1 MKKGVKRVLAV
12 LVIGLLLGLA
22 ACNNGPEGTADP
34 AVTPGPAETAQ
45 APEIAGSIQSVTAL
59 AFADMDGPKLQAV
72 AVEYDCDLTG
82 ADLAKDTYELSVYS
96 MMELEYIGDGA
107 LGDVT
112 AVYVND
118 APAVS
123 ATGGSGSGRYV
134 IVELFTDWRAA
145 TQMSFPNCLNARVTQ
160 VKDITCAAGSIP
172 ADSGTAYGTMSGG
185 GKKAVNFLMP
195 DIEGFRFYTDD
206 PGDYG
211 ADGEAFTWE
220 NCFSMIDGSYTDEH
234 LAYALFLPEDYREDG
249 HYAMVT
255 VDNPAA
261 SKGTHPLISVLATRS
276 PAYLASDWAQ
286 QQVKEQHG
294 LDGLIVL
301 VPVITERVDDNG
313 GTPAEYQALVHL
325 WDYIIETY
333 HVDPD
338 HVYGVGQSVGGMEL
352 LETNRNRDNFF
363 AGLILYEDQWAQNYY
378 METTF
383 ERNMAA
389 NEATEAAAPMH
400 YSRVDSSITWDYHY
414 DADGEKVY
422 EGHDPY
428 NYFYLISDDNILVLH
443 ADENYSSGNAWI
455 ELEYL
460 YHDLAGCDV
469 TELALD
475 ATLDVESQNSALR
488 EYFARGETLNINIV
502 SLINGDN
509 GYSCRKPEAT
519 YQWLLS
525 QSRRTAMAREKLDLN
540 KPFAVADEQIR
551 TEERALHFTGQNG
564 ETIYYLTGKAGAGTR
579 FYNTSW
585 LNMATITDAL
595 PGWLPEGM
603 SWDTG
608 VSAAHIVG
616 VTPLGDSAL
625 AVEYDADMTGA
636 VIQLKGDKVVSYFGN
651 RREDDEILLD
661 PYVFYDADGAELA
674 CEIKNVYVNSAPA
687 TVDGAQRL
695 SGSGNYVIVELEG
708 GIPGGAAGVIQRT
721 TVRTDRVISSALPTV
736 YPIDGGS

>member
-1 MKKGVKRVLAV
+1 MKKTMICILTA
-12 LVIGLLLGLA
+12 LVIVLLLVLSACDNGQEA
-22 ACNNGPEGTADP
+22 ATDPVEPVGDAGT
-34 AVTPGPAETAQ
+34 
-45 APEIAGSIQSVTAL
+45 IQSVTAI
-59 AFADMDGPKLQAV
+59 AFADVDGAKLQAL

-82 ADLAKDTYELSVYS
+82 AELEKDTYQLSVYS
-96 MMELEYIGDGA
+96 MIELEYKGDGE

-118 APAVS
+118 EPAVS
-123 ATGGSGSGRYV
+123 PTGGSGSGNYV
-134 IVELFTDWRAA
+134 IVELFTDWQAA
-145 TQMSFPNCLNARVTQ
+145 TQMGFPNCLNAKVSQ
-160 VKDITCAAGSIP
+160 VKDIACDAGTIP
-172 ADSGTAYGTMSGG
+172 ADSSASFGTMSGG
-185 GKKAVNFLMP
+185 GKKTVKFAMP
-195 DIEGFRFYTDD
+195 DIEGFHFYTDD

-211 ADGEAFTWE
+211 ADGGAFVWD

-255 VDNPAA
+255 VDNPATA
-261 SKGTHPLISVLATRS
+261 KGTHPLISVLATRS
-276 PAYLASDWAQ
+276 PALLASDWAQ
-286 QQVKEQHG
+286 KQVKEQHG

-325 WDYIIETY
+325 WDHIIETY
-333 HVDPD
+333 HVDPN

-400 YSRVDSSITWDYHY
+400 YSRVDSAITWNYHY
-414 DADGEKVY
+414 DANGEKIY

-469 TELALD
+469 TELALNT
-475 ATLDVESQNSALR
+475 ALDVESQNSALR
-488 EYFARGETLNINIV
+488 NYFVRGEQLNLNIV
-502 SLINGDN
+502 SLIGGDN

-519 YQWLLS
+519 YEWLLS
-525 QSRRTAMAREKLDLN
+525 QNRQTAMAREKLDLN
-540 KPFAVADEQIR
+540 RPFAMAEEQFQ
-551 TEERALHFTGQNG
+551 TEERALHFTGRDG
-564 ETIYYLTGKAGAGTR
+564 ETIYYLTGKAGAGTQ

-603 SWDTG
+603 SWETG

-616 VTPLGDSAL
+616 VTALGDNAL
-625 AVEYDADMTGA
+625 AIEYDMDMTGA
-636 VIQLKGDKVVSYFGN
+636 VIPMKGDKIVSYFGYE
-651 RREDDEILLD
+651 REDDTFLLD
-661 PYVFYDADGAELA
+661 PYVFCDAAGAELA
-674 CEIKNVYVNSAPA
+674 CEIGNIYVNRAPA
-687 TVDGAQRL
+687 TVAGAQRL
-695 SGSGNYVIVELEG
+695 SGSGNYVIVELASAM
-708 GIPGGAAGVIQRT
+708 PSGAAGVIQRT
-721 TVRTDRVISSALPTV
+721 TVRTDRVISSALATV
-736 YPIDGGS
+736 YPLGI